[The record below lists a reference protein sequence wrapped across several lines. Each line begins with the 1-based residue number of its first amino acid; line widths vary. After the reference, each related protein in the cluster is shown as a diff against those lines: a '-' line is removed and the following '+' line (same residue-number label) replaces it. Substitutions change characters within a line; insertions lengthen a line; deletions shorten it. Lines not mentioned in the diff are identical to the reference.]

1 MLPIIPY
8 SGMLRP
14 VLMALVIVLTY
25 IVLRRLRN
33 KPHYKA
39 LLLFYCIGYAFF
51 LVYTTFLSRS
61 VSQTYSYRLQL
72 MGSARS
78 AITVDGGTL
87 AGLWSLI
94 GGDFSGFMNSVH
106 VDSLQSLEGI
116 FINVLLMMPVG
127 YLLPMAA
134 EVRATKPRFRHVLI
148 FTMLLSGLIEIV
160 QLITKLGMLDIDD
173 WVFNVLGAMLG
184 YGLYYKGCKQ
194 MRRTEK
200 KDR

>member
-1 MLPIIPY
+1 
-8 SGMLRP
+8 MLRP
-14 VLMALVIVLTY
+14 ILMALAIVPTF

-39 LLLFYCIGYAFF
+39 LLLIACIGYTFF

-61 VSQTYSYRLQL
+61 VSQTYSYRLRL
-72 MGSARS
+72 MDSARDV
-78 AITVDGGTL
+78 ITVDGGTL

-94 GGDFSGFMNSVH
+94 DGDFSGFMNSIH

-134 EVRATKPRFRHVLI
+134 EVRTTRLHFRHVLI

-173 WVFNVLGAMLG
+173 WVLNVLGAMLG
-184 YGLYYKGCKQ
+184 YGLYFMGCKQ
-194 MRRTEK
+194 MRRIER